1 MRSLIKIAYLVIM
14 VGVFNCK
21 LDAQDSLQHTYS
33 LQQCVDIAIQNN
45 PDVKN
50 AEFKMQS
57 NNVSVQQAKANAY
70 PGLSGNITHGINQGR
85 SINPY
90 TNSYLDQQ
98 INTAQYSLNAG
109 VVLWNGASIK
119 NNIKQNN
126 LNYEAG
132 KKDVE
137 QTKND
142 LTINVILAYLQV
154 LSYRDQL
161 QLAVQQAAV
170 TKKQVERLDLL
181 NKDGAIAPSTLY
193 DQKGQ
198 LGNDELNIISSK
210 NALET
215 AKITLVQFMN
225 IPYASDMQLE
235 KINKDVLIKY
245 NVTID
250 EIYKQASQ
258 QLALVKAAELRNKS
272 AAVSVAVAKGQLLPT
287 LSLNGSLGTNYSNA
301 ATTLQYLNT
310 SYIAT
315 SDYVLINNVKTNV
328 YASQDNYNNEKIP
341 YGSQWKNNLNS
352 YVGIGLQ
359 IPLFNAAKLRSQ
371 VKLAKISEQQSNIQF
386 QTITIHLRQS
396 IEQAYINMNTAY
408 ERFQMLDQQVKDYTE
423 SFRAATIKFEAG
435 AITSVD
441 YIIAKNNVDRANT
454 NLIASKYDY
463 ILKTKILDYYMGK
476 SLV

>member
-1 MRSLIKIAYLVIM
+1 MRSFIKIAYLVIM
-14 VGVFNCK
+14 IGVFNCK
-21 LDAQDSLQHTYS
+21 LNAQDTLQHTYS

-57 NNVSVQQAKANAY
+57 NNVSTQQAKANAY

-109 VVLWNGASIK
+109 VVLWNGESIQ

-170 TKKQVERLDLL
+170 TRKQVERLDLL

-210 NALET
+210 NAVET
-215 AKITLVQFMN
+215 AKITLVQLMN

-235 KINKDVLIKY
+235 QINKDVVKY
-245 NVTID
+245 NVTLD
-250 EIYKQASQ
+250 EIYTQASQ
-258 QLALVKAAELRNKS
+258 KLALVKAAELRNKS

-301 ATTLQYLNT
+301 ATTLQYINT
-310 SYIAT
+310 SDVAT
-315 SDYVLINNVKTNV
+315 NNYVLINNVKANV
-328 YASQDNYNNEKIP
+328 YAQQDNYNNEKIP
-341 YGSQWKNNLNS
+341 YGSQWKNNFNS
-352 YVGIGLQ
+352 YVGLEVQ
-359 IPLFNAAKLRSQ
+359 IPIFNAAKLRSQ
-371 VKLAKISEQQSNIQF
+371 VKLATINEQQINIQS
-386 QTITIHLRQS
+386 QTINIHLRQS
-396 IEQAYINMNTAY
+396 IDQAYINMNTAY
-408 ERFQMLDQQVKDYTE
+408 ERFQMLNQQVKDYTE

-441 YIIAKNNVDRANT
+441 YIIAKNNVDRANI

-463 ILKTKILDYYMGK
+463 ILKTRILDYYMGK
-476 SLV
+476 SVV

>member
-1 MRSLIKIAYLVIM
+1 MRSFIKIAYLVIM
-14 VGVFNCK
+14 IGVFNCK
-21 LDAQDSLQHTYS
+21 LNAQDTLQHTYS

-57 NNVSVQQAKANAY
+57 NNVSTQQAKANAY

-109 VVLWNGASIK
+109 VVLWNGESIQ

-170 TKKQVERLDLL
+170 TRKQVERLDLL

-210 NALET
+210 NAVET
-215 AKITLVQFMN
+215 AKITLVQLMN

-235 KINKDVLIKY
+235 QINKDVVKY
-245 NVTID
+245 NVTLD
-250 EIYKQASQ
+250 EIYTQASQ
-258 QLALVKAAELRNKS
+258 KLALVKAAELRNKS

-301 ATTLQYLNT
+301 ATTLQYINT
-310 SYIAT
+310 SDVAT
-315 SDYVLINNVKTNV
+315 NNYVLINNVKANV
-328 YASQDNYNNEKIP
+328 YAQQDNYNNEKIP
-341 YGSQWKNNLNS
+341 YGSQWKNNFNS
-352 YVGIGLQ
+352 YVGLEVQ
-359 IPLFNAAKLRSQ
+359 IPIFNAAKLRSQ
-371 VKLAKISEQQSNIQF
+371 VKLAKINEQQINIQS
-386 QTITIHLRQS
+386 QTINIHLRQS
-396 IEQAYINMNTAY
+396 IDQAYINMNTAY
-408 ERFQMLDQQVKDYTE
+408 ERFQMLNQQVKDYTE

-441 YIIAKNNVDRANT
+441 YIIAKNNVDRANI

-463 ILKTKILDYYMGK
+463 ILKTRILDYYMGK
-476 SLV
+476 SVV